1 MITKKIARIYR
12 RRKAVSPVI
21 AAILLI
27 ALTVAAVAIVYF
39 LIIPSFRTYKLEATI
54 ISVND
59 TNKDSLYN
67 QITMQFANTGT
78 KTVEIY
84 NVTIWVCSAG
94 DQGNVDLWIPL
105 LDWNFSNPNDASI
118 DPSEIDSDVKI
129 NGDQQIGLTIVE
141 DTYCRVEFMYH
152 GGRQPLLL
160 NWFRLNDYWD
170 EADILIDFNNL
181 DLTAG
186 GFDGTIDDP
195 GRVANNYVT
204 SGGDYYL
211 NESSYYNF
219 LPVLDEVDVQ
229 FYVGS
234 QIMVMHSVNGNLTG
248 QPLVQ
253 SIDLTTS
260 LFRSRKFY
268 LLGLAGSWGDEFP
281 SAAWAVKVTI
291 TYTDNSTNEW
301 ELGHDYIDDW
311 WYGANPGNVCISAP
325 SGKVTEIDLG
335 LQTDTPHSHIHTHTT
350 KFSIDFYKYV
360 KSITF
365 TDPGTDA
372 SGAHIISITFR

>member
-129 NGDQQIGLTIVE
+129 NGDQQIGLTI
-141 DTYCRVEFMYH
+141 DRK
-152 GGRQPLLL
+152 
-160 NWFRLNDYWD
+160 
-170 EADILIDFNNL
+170 
-181 DLTAG
+181 
-186 GFDGTIDDP
+186 
-195 GRVANNYVT
+195 
-204 SGGDYYL
+204 
-211 NESSYYNF
+211 
-219 LPVLDEVDVQ
+219 
-229 FYVGS
+229 
-234 QIMVMHSVNGNLTG
+234 SV
-248 QPLVQ
+248 V
-253 SIDLTTS
+253 
-260 LFRSRKFY
+260 
-268 LLGLAGSWGDEFP
+268 
-281 SAAWAVKVTI
+281 
-291 TYTDNSTNEW
+291 
-301 ELGHDYIDDW
+301 
-311 WYGANPGNVCISAP
+311 
-325 SGKVTEIDLG
+325 
-335 LQTDTPHSHIHTHTT
+335 
-350 KFSIDFYKYV
+350 
-360 KSITF
+360 
-365 TDPGTDA
+365 
-372 SGAHIISITFR
+372 